1 MKHKRI
7 VILATIVLSV
17 VSFIA
22 LPVETNAKTLAQFEA
37 EVEQYKQQLQ
47 TKKDQIALNDAEVAK
62 IQKKINNI
70 KAQIKQAEEEFIK
83 LQEEIDES
91 NREIKR
97 KSEESK
103 HIIEYY
109 QIANGEN
116 SYLEYIFG
124 ATSITDMIYR
134 MSVVEQL
141 TEYNDNLMRQLEDL
155 IAKNQVKQKELQE
168 KQKNLEALNKSLY
181 EEQVKLNA
189 DSTAIK
195 HTMPSVEEQIK
206 ELNETIAY
214 YKSLKCGANED
225 VYACEYRIAQSTGN
239 SLPSVGTFARPMQ
252 YGYTVRGF
260 GGKYGHLGYDLSSSN
275 KSMPIYPIAAGSVHA
290 IYSDSCTATSFCA
303 DMGYRCNGNAKIV
316 VVKHNYNGG
325 YIYSSYV
332 HLSSYGNIYE
342 GKFVSRD
349 TVIGYMGNTGCS
361 TGPHL
366 HLEIASCFWKNGG
379 GCTYSGYWS
388 NGRYIEGYTDK
399 LINPSS
405 LVNIPGSWGNR

>member
-1 MKHKRI
+1 MKNKRI
-7 VILATIVLSV
+7 IVLATLIYTL
-17 VSFIA
+17 VSFVA
-22 LPVETNAKTLAQFEA
+22 LPVETNAKTIAEFEA
-37 EVEQYKQQLQ
+37 DVEKYKQELQ
-47 TKKDQIALNDAEVAK
+47 SKKDQIALNDAEVVK
-62 IQKKINNI
+62 IQNKINSIKNQI
-70 KAQIKQAEEEFIK
+70 KAAEEEFK
-83 LQEEIDES
+83 SLQEEIDES

-109 QIANGEN
+109 QISNGEN

-141 TEYNDNLMRQLEDL
+141 TEYNDKLTKELEELIKQNTIKQENL
-155 IAKNQVKQKELQE
+155 KKKQKELE
-168 KQKNLEALNKSLY
+168 ELNKSLY
-181 EEQVKLNA
+181 EEQIKINA
-189 DSTAIK
+189 ESTAIK
-195 HTMPSVEEQIK
+195 HTMPSVEEQIR
-206 ELNETIAY
+206 ELNDNIKY
-214 YKSLKCGANED
+214 YKSLNCGANED

-252 YGYTVRGF
+252 YGYLVRGF
-260 GGKYGHLGYDLSSSN
+260 GGKYGHLGYDLSSNN
-275 KSMPIYPIAAGSVHA
+275 KTMPIYPIAAGKIHA
-290 IYSDSCTATSFCA
+290 IYTDACTTSNFCYN
-303 DMGYRCNGNAKIV
+303 MGYWCNGNAKIV

-332 HLSSYGNIYE
+332 HLSSYANIYE
-342 GKFVSRD
+342 GQVVTRD

-366 HLEIASCFWKNGG
+366 HLEIASCFWKNNG
-379 GCTYSGYWS
+379 GCTYNGYYS
-388 NGRYIEGYTDK
+388 NGRYIQGYTDK

-405 LVNIPGSWGNR
+405 LINIPGSWGNR

>member
-1 MKHKRI
+1 MKYNKI
-7 VILATIVLSV
+7 IILATIVLSV

-22 LPVETNAKTLAQFEA
+22 LPIETNAKTLAQFEA
-37 EVEQYKQQLQ
+37 EVQQYMNELQ
-47 TKKDQIALNDAEVAK
+47 KKKDQIALNDAEVAR
-62 IQKKINNI
+62 IEKKINSI
-70 KAQIKQAEEEFIK
+70 KAEIKKAEDDFKK

-141 TEYNDNLMRQLEDL
+141 TEYNDNLMKQLEEL
-155 IAKNQVKQKELQE
+155 IAKNMIKQQDLQKKQKD
-168 KQKNLEALNKSLY
+168 LEALNKSLY

-206 ELNETIAY
+206 ELNETIKY

-252 YGYTVRGF
+252 YGYLVRGF
-260 GGKYGHLGYDLSSSN
+260 GGKYGHLGYDLSSNN
-275 KSMPIYPIAAGSVHA
+275 KSIPIYPIAAGSVHA
-290 IYSDSCTATSFCA
+290 IYSDSCTASNFCSN
-303 DMGYRCNGNAKIV
+303 MGYRCNGNAKIV

-332 HLSSYGNIYE
+332 HLDSYGNIRE
-342 GKFVSRD
+342 GQFVSRD
-349 TVIGYMGNTGCS
+349 TIIGYMGNTGCS

-379 GCTYSGYWS
+379 GCTYSGYYS

>member
-47 TKKDQIALNDAEVAK
+47 AKKDQIALNDAEVAK

-252 YGYTVRGF
+252 FGYIVRGF

-290 IYSDSCTATSFCA
+290 IYSDSCTATRFCA

-361 TGPHL
+361 SGPHL

-399 LINPSS
+399 LINPAS

>member
-47 TKKDQIALNDAEVAK
+47 AKKDQIALNDAEVAK

-252 YGYTVRGF
+252 FGYIVRGF

-290 IYSDSCTATSFCA
+290 IYSDSCTATRFCS

-361 TGPHL
+361 SGPHL

-399 LINPSS
+399 LINPAS

>member
-1 MKHKRI
+1 MKNKRI

-47 TKKDQIALNDAEVAK
+47 AKKDQIALNDAEVAK
-62 IQKKINNI
+62 IQKKINDI

-252 YGYTVRGF
+252 YGYIVRGF
-260 GGKYGHLGYDLSSSN
+260 GGKYGHLGYDLSSDN
-275 KSMPIYPIAAGSVHA
+275 KTMPIYPIAAGSVHA
-290 IYSDSCTATSFCA
+290 IYSDSCTATNFCA
-303 DMGYRCNGNAKIV
+303 NMGYRCNGNAKIV

-399 LINPSS
+399 LINPAS

>member
-47 TKKDQIALNDAEVAK
+47 AKKDQIALNDAEVAK

-252 YGYTVRGF
+252 FGYIVRGF

-290 IYSDSCTATSFCA
+290 IYSDSCTATRFCA

-349 TVIGYMGNTGCS
+349 TIIGYMGNTGCS
-361 TGPHL
+361 SGPHL

-399 LINPSS
+399 LINPAS

>member
-1 MKHKRI
+1 MKHKII

-47 TKKDQIALNDAEVAK
+47 AKKDQIALNDAEVAK

-168 KQKNLEALNKSLY
+168 KQKNLA
-181 EEQVKLNA
+181 
-189 DSTAIK
+189 
-195 HTMPSVEEQIK
+195 
-206 ELNETIAY
+206 
-214 YKSLKCGANED
+214 
-225 VYACEYRIAQSTGN
+225 
-239 SLPSVGTFARPMQ
+239 
-252 YGYTVRGF
+252 
-260 GGKYGHLGYDLSSSN
+260 
-275 KSMPIYPIAAGSVHA
+275 
-290 IYSDSCTATSFCA
+290 
-303 DMGYRCNGNAKIV
+303 
-316 VVKHNYNGG
+316 
-325 YIYSSYV
+325 
-332 HLSSYGNIYE
+332 
-342 GKFVSRD
+342 
-349 TVIGYMGNTGCS
+349 
-361 TGPHL
+361 
-366 HLEIASCFWKNGG
+366 
-379 GCTYSGYWS
+379 
-388 NGRYIEGYTDK
+388 
-399 LINPSS
+399 
-405 LVNIPGSWGNR
+405 

>member
-1 MKHKRI
+1 MNTNKKI
-7 VILATIVLSV
+7 VFATLILVI
-17 VSFIA
+17 VSFVA
-22 LPVETNAKTLAQFEA
+22 LPMEINAKTIAEFEA
-37 EVEQYKQQLQ
+37 EVEKYKQELQ
-47 TKKDQIALNDAEVAK
+47 TKKEQIALNDAEIVK
-62 IQKKINNI
+62 IQNKINSI
-70 KAQIKQAEEEFIK
+70 KNQIKQAEDDFKK

-109 QIANGEN
+109 QISNGEN

-141 TEYNDNLMRQLEDL
+141 TEYNDKITKELEAL
-155 IAKNQVKQKELQE
+155 IKQNKEKQEILKKKQKELE
-168 KQKNLEALNKSLY
+168 ELNKSLH
-181 EEQVKLNA
+181 EEQIKINA
-189 DSTAIK
+189 ESNAIK
-195 HTMPSVEEQIK
+195 DTMPSVQEQIN
-206 ELNETIAY
+206 ELNKNIKY
-214 YKSLKCGANED
+214 YKELKCGANED
-225 VYACEYRIAQSTGN
+225 IFDCEYRIAQSSGG

-252 YGYTVRGF
+252 YGYLVRGF
-260 GGKYGHLGYDLSSSN
+260 GGKYGHLGYDLSSNN
-275 KSMPIYPIAAGSVHA
+275 KTIPIYPIATGKIHA
-290 IYSDSCTATSFCA
+290 IYTDSCTTSSFCY
-303 DMGYRCNGNAKIV
+303 DMGYSCNGNAKIV

-332 HLSSYGNIYE
+332 HLSSYANIYE
-342 GKFVSRD
+342 GQVVTRD
-349 TVIGYMGNTGCS
+349 TVIAYMGNTGCS

-366 HLEIASCFWKNGG
+366 HLEIASCFWKNNG

>member
-47 TKKDQIALNDAEVAK
+47 AKKDQIALNDAEVAK

-252 YGYTVRGF
+252 FGYIVRGF

-290 IYSDSCTATSFCA
+290 IYSDSCTATRFCA

>member
-1 MKHKRI
+1 MKYNKLL
-7 VILATIVLSV
+7 ILATIVLSV
-17 VSFIA
+17 FSFIA
-22 LPVETNAKTLAQFEA
+22 LPIETNAKTLAQFEA

-47 TKKDQIALNDAEVAK
+47 AKKDQIALNDAEVAK
-62 IQKKINNI
+62 IQKKINGI
-70 KAQIKQAEEEFIK
+70 KAQIRQAEEDFKK

-141 TEYNDNLMRQLEDL
+141 TEYNDNLMRQLEAL
-155 IAKNQVKQKELQE
+155 IESNKVKQQELKK
-168 KQKNLEALNKSLY
+168 KQKDLEELNKTLY

-206 ELNETIAY
+206 ELNETIKY

-252 YGYTVRGF
+252 YGYLVRGF
-260 GGKYGHLGYDLSSSN
+260 GGKYGHLGYDLSSNNST
-275 KSMPIYPIAAGSVHA
+275 MPIYPIAAGSVHA
-290 IYSDSCTATSFCA
+290 IYTDACTTSRFCS
-303 DMGYRCNGNAKIV
+303 DMGYWCNGNAKIV
-316 VVKHNYNGG
+316 VIKHNYNGS

-349 TVIGYMGNTGCS
+349 TIIGYMGNTGCS

-366 HLEIASCFWKNGG
+366 HLEIANCFWKNGG

>member
-47 TKKDQIALNDAEVAK
+47 AKKDQIALNDAEVAK

-214 YKSLKCGANED
+214 YKSLKCRANED

-252 YGYTVRGF
+252 FGYIVRGF

-290 IYSDSCTATSFCA
+290 IYSDSCTATRFCA

-349 TVIGYMGNTGCS
+349 TIIGYMGNTGCS

>member
-47 TKKDQIALNDAEVAK
+47 AKKDQIALNDAEVAK
-62 IQKKINNI
+62 IKKKINNI

-252 YGYTVRGF
+252 FGYIVRGF

-290 IYSDSCTATSFCA
+290 IYSDSCTATRFCA

>member
-47 TKKDQIALNDAEVAK
+47 AKKDQIALNDAEVAK

-252 YGYTVRGF
+252 FGYIVRGF
-260 GGKYGHLGYDLSSSN
+260 GGRYGHLGYDLSSSN

-290 IYSDSCTATSFCA
+290 IYSDSCTATRFCA

-361 TGPHL
+361 SGPHL

-399 LINPSS
+399 LINPAS

>member
-47 TKKDQIALNDAEVAK
+47 AKKDQIALNDAEVAK

-116 SYLEYIFG
+116 SYLEYVFG

-168 KQKNLEALNKSLY
+168 KQKSLEVLNKSLY

-252 YGYTVRGF
+252 FGYIVRGF

-290 IYSDSCTATSFCA
+290 IYSDSCTATRFCA

-361 TGPHL
+361 SGPHL

-399 LINPSS
+399 LINPAS

>member
-1 MKHKRI
+1 MKFNKI
-7 VILATIVLSV
+7 LILATIVLSV
-17 VSFIA
+17 FSFIA

-47 TKKDQIALNDAEVAK
+47 AKKDQIALNDAEVAK
-62 IQKKINNI
+62 IQKKINDI
-70 KAQIKQAEEEFIK
+70 KAQIKQAEEDFKK

-141 TEYNDNLMRQLEDL
+141 TEYNDNLMRQLEEL
-155 IAKNQVKQKELQE
+155 IASNQAKQKELQA
-168 KQKNLEALNKSLY
+168 KQKSLEALNKSLY

-239 SLPSVGTFARPMQ
+239 SLPSVGAFARPMQ

-260 GGKYGHLGYDLSSSN
+260 GGKYGHLGYDLSSNN
-275 KSMPIYPIAAGSVHA
+275 KTMPIYPIAAGSVHA
-290 IYSDSCTATSFCA
+290 IYTDACTTSSFCTN
-303 DMGYRCNGNAKIV
+303 MGYWCNGNAKIV

-349 TVIGYMGNTGCS
+349 TIIGYMGNTGCS

-399 LINPSS
+399 LINPAS

>member
-252 YGYTVRGF
+252 FGYIVRGF

-290 IYSDSCTATSFCA
+290 IYSDSCTATRFCA

>member
-47 TKKDQIALNDAEVAK
+47 AKKDQIALNDAEVAK

-155 IAKNQVKQKELQE
+155 IAKNQVKQKNTSP
-168 KQKNLEALNKSLY
+168 K
-181 EEQVKLNA
+181 
-189 DSTAIK
+189 K
-195 HTMPSVEEQIK
+195 H
-206 ELNETIAY
+206 
-214 YKSLKCGANED
+214 
-225 VYACEYRIAQSTGN
+225 
-239 SLPSVGTFARPMQ
+239 
-252 YGYTVRGF
+252 
-260 GGKYGHLGYDLSSSN
+260 
-275 KSMPIYPIAAGSVHA
+275 
-290 IYSDSCTATSFCA
+290 
-303 DMGYRCNGNAKIV
+303 
-316 VVKHNYNGG
+316 
-325 YIYSSYV
+325 
-332 HLSSYGNIYE
+332 
-342 GKFVSRD
+342 
-349 TVIGYMGNTGCS
+349 
-361 TGPHL
+361 
-366 HLEIASCFWKNGG
+366 
-379 GCTYSGYWS
+379 
-388 NGRYIEGYTDK
+388 
-399 LINPSS
+399 
-405 LVNIPGSWGNR
+405 

>member
-1 MKHKRI
+1 MKYNKQI
-7 VILATIVLSV
+7 ILATIVLSV
-17 VSFIA
+17 ISFIA
-22 LPVETNAKTLAQFEA
+22 LPIETNAKTLAQFEV
-37 EVEQYKQQLQ
+37 EVKSYMEQLQ
-47 TKKDQIALNDAEVAK
+47 SKKDQIALNDAEVVK
-62 IQKKINNI
+62 IQNKINNI
-70 KAQIKQAEEEFIK
+70 KNQIKQAEEDFKK

-141 TEYNDNLMRQLEDL
+141 TEYNDNLMRELEEL
-155 IAKNQVKQKELQE
+155 IEKNKAKQQELQKKQKD
-168 KQKNLEALNKSLY
+168 LEALNQSLY

-189 DSTAIK
+189 ESTAIK
-195 HTMPSVEEQIK
+195 HTMPSIEEQIK
-206 ELNETIAY
+206 ELNENIKY
-214 YKSLKCGANED
+214 YKSLNCGANED
-225 VYACEYRIAQSTGN
+225 VYDCEYRIAQSTGN
-239 SLPSVGTFARPMQ
+239 SLPSVGSFARPMQ
-252 YGYTVRGF
+252 YGYLVRGF
-260 GGKYGHLGYDLSSSN
+260 GGKYGHLGYDLSSNN
-275 KSMPIYPIAAGSVHA
+275 KTMPIYPIASGQVHA
-290 IYSDSCTATSFCA
+290 IYTDACTTSSFCY
-303 DMGYRCNGNAKIV
+303 DMGYWCNGNAKIV
-316 VVKHNYNGG
+316 VIKHNYNGG

-342 GKFVSRD
+342 GKFVTRD

-366 HLEIASCFWKNGG
+366 HLEIANCFWKNGG
-379 GCTYSGYWS
+379 GCTYNGYYSG
-388 NGRYIEGYTDK
+388 GRYIEGYTDR

-405 LVNIPGSWGNR
+405 LINIPGSWGNR

>member
-47 TKKDQIALNDAEVAK
+47 AKKDQIALNDAEVAK

-206 ELNETIAY
+206 ELNETIEY

-252 YGYTVRGF
+252 FGYIVRGF

-290 IYSDSCTATSFCA
+290 IYSDSCTATRFCS

-361 TGPHL
+361 SGPHL

-399 LINPSS
+399 LINPAS

>member
-47 TKKDQIALNDAEVAK
+47 AKKDQIALNDAEVAK

-252 YGYTVRGF
+252 FGYIVRGF

-290 IYSDSCTATSFCA
+290 IYSDSCTTTRFCA

-361 TGPHL
+361 SGPHL

-399 LINPSS
+399 LINPAS

>member
-1 MKHKRI
+1 MKNKRI

-47 TKKDQIALNDAEVAK
+47 AKKDQIALNDAEVAK

-252 YGYTVRGF
+252 FGYIVRGF

-290 IYSDSCTATSFCA
+290 IYSDSCTATRFCS

-361 TGPHL
+361 SGPHL

-399 LINPSS
+399 LINPAS